1 VNAGVVRVDEEFEN
15 PEVELL
21 VRERAAQ
28 LGVPYF
34 LHKGTVVPFGLSLVS
49 ETTRFRE
56 FGPLSGH
63 TYSLGVQYSPSFGG
77 ALSRTT
83 LDGDVRKY
91 FRIGGGAVFAARLR
105 GFHSSGDQ
113 PDVFYF
119 GGNME
124 LRGYPYL
131 GFAGNKGFFANLEFR
146 FPLIDLMKTP
156 LGILGPVRG
165 TLFAGM
171 GGAHFKGE
179 PWEFASSDP
188 GRSYVN
194 DPVFGEP
201 VDGFHLVDGRASF
214 GIGLQFFFL
223 GYPLHFDWSKLT
235 DLKVTSNNTRFDF
248 WVGFD
253 F

>member
-1 VNAGVVRVDEEFEN
+1 VVK
-15 PEVELL
+15 
-21 VRERAAQ
+21 VREGFANAQAEEQARLRAEQ
-28 LGVPYF
+28 LGVPFF
-34 LHKGTVVPFGLSLVS
+34 LNRGTVVPLGLSLVS

-63 TYSLGVQYSPSFGG
+63 TYSLGVQYSPALG
-77 ALSRTT
+77 ATLGRTT
-83 LDGDVRKY
+83 LEGDVRKY
-91 FRIGGGAVFAARLR
+91 FRIGEGTVFATRAR
-105 GFHSSGDQ
+105 GFRSTGER
-113 PDVFYF
+113 PDFFYF

-131 GFAGNKGFFANLEFR
+131 SIAGNEGFFANLEFR

-156 LGILGPVRG
+156 IGILGPVRG
-165 TLFAGM
+165 TLYGGI
-171 GGAHFKGE
+171 GGARFKGD
-179 PWEFASSDP
+179 PYDFATSQA
-188 GRSYVN
+188 GTSYVN

-201 VDGFHLVDGRASF
+201 VSGFHLVDGRASF

-235 DLKVTSNNTRFDF
+235 DLRVTSKGTRFDF
-248 WVGFD
+248 WVGYD